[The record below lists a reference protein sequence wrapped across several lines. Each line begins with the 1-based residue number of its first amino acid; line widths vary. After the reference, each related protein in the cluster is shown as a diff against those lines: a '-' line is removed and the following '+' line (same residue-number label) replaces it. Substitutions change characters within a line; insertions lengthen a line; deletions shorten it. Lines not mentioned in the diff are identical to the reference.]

1 MIQDLRIKKT
11 FVFVVSLILL
21 FTIHYSLFTRPV
33 YAHCPLCVAGAAA
46 GITLTRWVGVDDSIT
61 GVWIGALL
69 GATAFWLSNS
79 LGRKNRIFFNRHI
92 GLFVY
97 ILIFAST
104 LWSFYKFNL
113 IIRMDNIFGYDKLTF
128 GMILGS
134 VIFYLVDVLNIF
146 IKKKNGKRLFP
157 YQSMVFS
164 LGSMIITSIAVYVLI
179 NYYI

>member
-1 MIQDLRIKKT
+1 MWIISFLLLSLL
-11 FVFVVSLILL
+11 VVRLLTPSLV
-21 FTIHYSLFTRPV
+21 S
-33 YAHCPLCVAGAAA
+33 AHCPLCVAGAAA

-61 GVWIGALL
+61 GIWIGALL

-79 LGRKNRIFFNRHI
+79 LGRKNRIFFNRYI

-113 IIRMDNIFGYDKLTF
+113 IIRMDSIFGFDKLTF

-134 VIFYLVDVLNIF
+134 VVFYLVDVLNIF

-164 LGSMIITSIAVYVLI
+164 LGSMVISSIAVYILI